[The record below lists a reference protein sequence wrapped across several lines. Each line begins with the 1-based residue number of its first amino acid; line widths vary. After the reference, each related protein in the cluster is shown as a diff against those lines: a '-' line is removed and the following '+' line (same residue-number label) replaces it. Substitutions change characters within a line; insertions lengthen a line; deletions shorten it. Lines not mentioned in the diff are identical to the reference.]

1 MGSESRSTLDK
12 GTLPPLGVGRG
23 AASARMPTPGLWA
36 RLCSLAEAHPRLLT
50 WVVLAVGM
58 VATLLWASHAQPL
71 LLQQRLVL
79 VAATVGLA
87 GLCAWIMHWE

>member
-36 RLCSLAEAHPRLLT
+36 RLCSLAEAHPRLL
-50 WVVLAVGM
+50 
-58 VATLLWASHAQPL
+58 LWASHAQPL